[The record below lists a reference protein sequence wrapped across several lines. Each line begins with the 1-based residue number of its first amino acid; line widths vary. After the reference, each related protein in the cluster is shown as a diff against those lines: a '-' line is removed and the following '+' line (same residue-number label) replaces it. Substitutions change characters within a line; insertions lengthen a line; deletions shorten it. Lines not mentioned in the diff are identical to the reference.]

1 MPEDRFHTTAEVAS
15 HSRAVPGVPLNKVRT
30 GPGTGPHSARL
41 LEFDDATICVSS
53 VGFPVRSQL
62 TMPDDCILAVTTVS
76 APPGTRWCGYDL
88 EAGST
93 LLYAPGAEH
102 TSVSPVG
109 VESTSVLIRIPNL
122 EETADELQMRL
133 GLPPRGSV
141 RRLQPV
147 RSNRSITSVLVG
159 VSPTPTDSKNPS
171 TLLRD
176 VKHALVSELS
186 EEAGAHRSER
196 MSMQES
202 RRIVRRCVESV
213 NDEGGNP
220 SIAELCAVA
229 FVSERRLRNAFI
241 HAFGVPPM
249 KYFRDLALNE
259 ARRRLLSAGQGNTVT
274 DISLDA
280 GIMHG
285 GRFAR
290 QYFDVFGELPSA
302 TLQAAL

>member
-41 LEFDDATICVSS
+41 LEFDDDTICVSS

-62 TMPDDCILAVTTVS
+62 TMPEDCILAVTAVS

-93 LLYAPGAEH
+93 LLYAPGAGH
-102 TSVSPVG
+102 TSISPAG
-109 VESTSVLIRIPNL
+109 VESTSVLVRIPNL

-133 GLPPRGSV
+133 RLPPRGSV
-141 RRLQPV
+141 RLLHPA

-159 VSPTPTDSKNPS
+159 VGITPTDNKDPS

-176 VKHALVSELS
+176 VKHALASGLS
-186 EEAGAHRSER
+186 EAANAHRAER

-202 RRIVRRCVESV
+202 RRIVRRCVEFV

-220 SIAELCAVA
+220 SVAELCSVA

-249 KYFRDLALNE
+249 SYFRDLALNE
-259 ARRRLLSAGQGNTVT
+259 ARNRLLSSVGHRGVM
-274 DISLDA
+274 DIAVDV

-290 QYFDVFGELPSA
+290 QYFDLFGELPST
-302 TLQAAL
+302 TLQTTH